1 MRVRLHPLTTIKER
15 LKQCRVVVLMASRAS
30 LLSSVI
36 HAAFYSHNDFACCSN
51 NKWLY
56 VFIPVRWT
64 PCNTCIGNVMF
75 YYCYIFYYCQFQDVL
90 VRKNEL
96 VKKGSNFNTYQERKF
111 QFWVLLLFRIII
123 IASQSQKLQ
132 IVLYVM
138 CTVIYCQVLKPALI
152 TK

>member
-1 MRVRLHPLTTIKER
+1 MRVRLHRLTTIKER

-75 YYCYIFYYCQFQDVL
+75 YYCYIFTTVNSNTFWS
-90 VRKNEL
+90 E
-96 VKKGSNFNTYQERKF
+96 KGSNFNTYQERKF
-111 QFWVLLLFRIII
+111 QFWVLLLFRISI
-123 IASQSQKLQ
+123 IASRESK
-132 IVLYVM
+132 ITNCFVCM

-152 TK
+152 AK